1 MLKFGGMK
9 ETEEKEIIDWINDMI
24 DDSEDE
30 VIQNL
35 NF

>member
-1 MLKFGGMK
+1 MK